1 MKSTT
6 LIPPASNIYTYVS
19 HVTEKTTE
27 VKQSVPVKKW
37 YARLSILK
45 KISPFLLLAYGLT
58 FILPVVLFT
67 NISTIKSSWVALFI
81 FPGIVVNLLLADM
94 ALHKLL
100 NRKKKILVW
109 LLELPCDLLIV
120 DFLF

>member
-6 LIPPASNIYTYVS
+6 LIPPASNIYKYVS
-19 HVTEKTTE
+19 RKPEKTTE
-27 VKQSVPVKKW
+27 VKKSVPVKKW
-37 YARLSILK
+37 YARLSIFK
-45 KISPFLLLAYGLT
+45 KISPFLLLAYSLT
-58 FILPVVLFT
+58 FLLPVILFT
-67 NISTIKSSWVALFI
+67 NISTVKSAWVALFI

-94 ALHKLL
+94 VLHKLL

-109 LLELPCDLLIV
+109 LLELPCDFLIV